1 MLPSKTIPEVNNR
14 KKQTR
19 KPRPKVMAT
28 MTAPSKKR
36 ARACSVEVEEIED
49 EDSAPNIAARNSS
62 ISPTGSFEITN
73 TKKVNVF
80 YIQVLDVFVSSMFS
94 EGSKCEKEPG
104 LSLL

>member
-1 MLPSKTIPEVNNR
+1 MLPSKTIPEVNNG

-19 KPRPKVMAT
+19 KPRPKVTTAT
-28 MTAPSKKR
+28 TTVPSKKR

-62 ISPTGSFEITN
+62 ISPTGSFKIPN
-73 TKKVNVF
+73 TKQVNVF
-80 YIQVLDVFVSSMFS
+80 YILDVFVSLV
-94 EGSKCEKEPG
+94 SKCEKEPG